1 MRPKSLNFEQLVQQ
15 NKRELLEDEK
25 SLSQLEMRLDK
36 KQSDATEK
44 TTQERH

>member
-15 NKRELLEDEK
+15 NKRELLDDEK

-36 KQSDATEK
+36 KQADATEQN
-44 TTQERH
+44 QERH

>member
-15 NKRELLEDEK
+15 NKRELLDDEK

-36 KQSDATEK
+36 KQADATEK
-44 TTQERH
+44 TPERH